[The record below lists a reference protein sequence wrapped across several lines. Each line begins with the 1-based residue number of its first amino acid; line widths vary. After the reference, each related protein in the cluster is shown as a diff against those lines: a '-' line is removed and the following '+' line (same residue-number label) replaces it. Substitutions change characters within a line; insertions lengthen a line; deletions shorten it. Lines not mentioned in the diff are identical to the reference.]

1 MRPQDIEDRVRRI
14 AWPLPSP
21 ELRNRVLSATVQ
33 WQPITWSDR
42 VWYSRAWRLSI
53 AGAALTIVVL
63 DYVAGLPRPTGVAPT
78 PNALAQAEAIVE
90 TGEQVGLPSDV
101 AASFGRRALSEAS
114 ASGPS
119 SERATIALPSFEAEA
134 GGGGR

>member
-1 MRPQDIEDRVRRI
+1 MRRQDIEDRVQRI

-21 ELRNRVLSATVQ
+21 ELRDRVLSATLE

-63 DYVAGLPRPTGVAPT
+63 DHLAGVPQPTGVAPT
-78 PNALAQAEAIVE
+78 PHALAQAEAIAE

-101 AASFGRRALSEAS
+101 AAILGRRALSEAS
-114 ASGPS
+114 VQGRS
-119 SERATIALPSFEAEA
+119 SDQGTIALPPFGADA
-134 GGGGR
+134 GGGR